1 MNIIRFLPK
10 YPDFG
15 VNARQCILYIFFI
28 VTFYSQEN
36 SLKFVFFWRTGL
48 TTASRGH
55 LNTTRLK
62 ATIRKAVQ
70 ALSFVEASL
79 YRMEAEEK
87 VKESARGT
95 MGRRKIYERLPSFLS
110 SRRPGAPPIF
120 PLLLFILGYQVGA
133 SAEERE
139 VREKGNKQQGRGSKL
154 VLLTL
159 VWNRPASFPFLV

>member
-36 SLKFVFFWRTGL
+36 CLKFVFFWRTGL

-79 YRMEAEEK
+79 CRMEAGEK
-87 VKESARGT
+87 EKESARGT

-110 SRRPGAPPIF
+110 SLLPPRASYFSITAIYIGIPSGSLCRGESGA
-120 PLLLFILGYQVGA
+120 G
-133 SAEERE
+133 E
-139 VREKGNKQQGRGSKL
+139 SK
-154 VLLTL
+154 
-159 VWNRPASFPFLV
+159 

>member
-36 SLKFVFFWRTGL
+36 CLKFVFFWRTGL

-62 ATIRKAVQ
+62 ATIREAVQ

-79 YRMEAEEK
+79 CRMEAGEK
-87 VKESARGT
+87 EKESARGT

-110 SRRPGAPPIF
+110 SRRPRRASYFSITAIFIVIPLSPPQRLPLGA
-120 PLLLFILGYQVGA
+120 G
-133 SAEERE
+133 E
-139 VREKGNKQQGRGSKL
+139 SK
-154 VLLTL
+154 
-159 VWNRPASFPFLV
+159 